1 MRPDDADAD
10 VDELHAGAAGG
21 SSLSCHC
28 ELSCLT
34 ICSEEEPPTWRGGG
48 GWKCYKLHLVSGQ
61 VIGDLLW
68 LDSAGDE
75 RRATKVKPAAAEAA
89 GAAGGG
95 SVASVAG
102 DGFACRQ

>member
-1 MRPDDADAD
+1 MR
-10 VDELHAGAAGG
+10 GG
-21 SSLSCHC
+21 SWRQLVKLPLRV
-28 ELSCLT
+28 ELFDNLL
-34 ICSEEEPPTWRGGG
+34 EEEPPTWRGGG

-68 LDSAGDE
+68 LDWAGDE
-75 RRATKVKPAAAEAA
+75 RRATKVKPAAA